1 MTLHEQIRE
10 AVLKTG
16 FTACGA
22 VPRTSL
28 VFHPEIRAL
37 CEGNAC
43 RSYHTS
49 WACPPAV
56 GTLDECRARVEQYAS
71 VMLISHCY
79 TLEDSFDFEG
89 MRRAMHAFK
98 DDMDALRTALSPIT
112 DRFFLLSN
120 EGCGR
125 CAHCTYPDAPCRFP
139 DLLCHSIEGY
149 GFIVSELAAAAGMQY
164 YGGADTVTYFGAVL
178 FSESEKKR

>member
-56 GTLDECRARVEQYAS
+56 GTLDECRARVEQRGMAS
-71 VMLISHCY
+71 
-79 TLEDSFDFEG
+79 SFPSLP
-89 MRRAMHAFK
+89 RRPECSITAA
-98 DDMDALRTALSPIT
+98 RT
-112 DRFFLLSN
+112 R
-120 EGCGR
+120 
-125 CAHCTYPDAPCRFP
+125 
-139 DLLCHSIEGY
+139 
-149 GFIVSELAAAAGMQY
+149 
-164 YGGADTVTYFGAVL
+164 
-178 FSESEKKR
+178 